1 MNTTEHIA
9 NDFNEK
15 VSDTV
20 RLHEE
25 GVNRYRVFT
34 PFTFDDGDGFSIVL
48 QKNGDGWLLSD
59 EGHTFM
65 HISYEMD
72 MDALQKGNRAELLDS
87 VLTNFGIS
95 ESDGSLELRFEPEE
109 AGNALYTYLQALT
122 KITDLSYLNREIV
135 KSTFIEDFKQT
146 MESELPDGCYT
157 FDFHF
162 EEHDPK
168 KSYPVDCFVNS
179 MEVPLLIFAIQSDD
193 KCRDVTINLHQYER
207 WGIPFRSLAIFENQ
221 TDINRKVLARFSDVS
236 DKQFS
241 NLVSNRERIHN
252 YLETVV
258 KKT

>member
-1 MNTTEHIA
+1 METTEYIA
-9 NDFNEK
+9 SEFKEK
-15 VSDTV
+15 VSEAV

-48 QKNGDGWLLSD
+48 RKNGDGWLLSD

-65 HISYEMD
+65 HMSYEMD
-72 MDALQKGNRAELLDS
+72 MAALEKGNRAELLDS
-87 VLTNFGIS
+87 VLNNFGIS
-95 ESDGSLELRFEPEE
+95 ESDGSLELRFNPED

-146 MESELPDGCYT
+146 LETDLPDGRYN

-162 EEHDPK
+162 EEYDPQ
-168 KSYPVDCFVNS
+168 KSYPVDCFVNG
-179 MEVPLLIFAIQSDD
+179 MDLPLLIFAIQNDD
-193 KCRDVTINLHQYER
+193 KCRDVTISLHQYER

-241 NLVSNRERIHN
+241 SLISNKDRIHK
-252 YLETVV
+252 YLETAI
-258 KKT
+258 K

>member
-1 MNTTEHIA
+1 METTEYIA
-9 NDFNEK
+9 TEFKAK
-15 VSDTV
+15 VSEAV

-25 GVNRYRVFT
+25 GVNRYRLFT

-48 QKNGDGWLLSD
+48 RKNGDGWLLSD

-65 HISYEMD
+65 HMSYEMD
-72 MDALQKGNRAELLDS
+72 MAALEKGNRAELLDS
-87 VLTNFGIS
+87 VLNNFGIS
-95 ESDGSLELRFEPEE
+95 ESDGSLELRFNPED

-146 MESELPDGCYT
+146 LETDLPDGRYK

-162 EEHDPK
+162 EEYDPQ
-168 KSYPVDCFVNS
+168 KSYPVDCFVNG
-179 MEVPLLIFAIQSDD
+179 MDLPLLIFAIQNDD
-193 KCRDVTINLHQYER
+193 KCRDVTISLHQFEK

-241 NLVSNRERIHN
+241 SLISNRERIGK
-252 YLETVV
+252 YL
-258 KKT
+258 KTALK

>member
-1 MNTTEHIA
+1 MNTTRHIA
-9 NDFNEK
+9 NDFKEK
-15 VSDTV
+15 VSEAV

-25 GVNRYRVFT
+25 GMNRYRVFT

-48 QKNGDGWLLSD
+48 QKNGNGWLLSD

-65 HISYEMD
+65 HMSYEMD
-72 MDALQKGNRAELLDS
+72 MAALERGNRAELLDS
-87 VLTNFGIS
+87 VLNNFGIS
-95 ESDGSLELRFEPEE
+95 ESEGSLELRFKPDE

-146 MESELPDGCYT
+146 MEAELPDGRYT
-157 FDFHF
+157 FDYHF
-162 EEHDPK
+162 KDHDPQ
-168 KSYPVDCFVNS
+168 KSYPVDCYVNG
-179 MEVPLLIFAIQSDD
+179 MDVPLLIFAIQNDD
-193 KCRDVTINLHQYER
+193 KCRDVTISLHQYER

-241 NLVSNRERIHN
+241 SLISNRKRIHT
-252 YLETVV
+252 YLETAVR
-258 KKT
+258 